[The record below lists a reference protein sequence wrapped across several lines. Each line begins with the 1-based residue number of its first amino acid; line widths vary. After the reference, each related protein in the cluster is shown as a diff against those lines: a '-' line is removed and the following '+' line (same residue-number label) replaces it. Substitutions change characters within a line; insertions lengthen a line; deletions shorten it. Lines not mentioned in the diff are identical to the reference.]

1 MLQTGLS
8 HGVAIIPNAPKQRY
22 SDPETGAH
30 FEFEDM
36 CTRLEKLKKKRFLD
50 EMQSTRKGINKDFMK
65 TGELKPTTQALE
77 KNLKGSTH
85 SNKKDLGPE
94 EVLEESEFPMKARR
108 VQNFVNTTHP
118 KTNPNLLVHHRS
130 SKNNEALVEIEEAEE
145 PSIHLP
151 PKQRIS
157 DKPANM

>member
-1 MLQTGLS
+1 
-8 HGVAIIPNAPKQRY
+8 
-22 SDPETGAH
+22 
-30 FEFEDM
+30 M

-65 TGELKPTTQALE
+65 TGELKPASSAHE

-108 VQNFVNTTHP
+108 VQNFVSTSQP
-118 KTNPNLLVHHRS
+118 KTNLLVHHRS
-130 SKNNEALVEIEEAEE
+130 SHNNEALVEIEEAEE

-151 PKQRIS
+151 PKQRLS